1 VEERS
6 VVLHPELVHKLFA
19 VALLVVVLPAL
30 LHAMEVIHGRWPTHL
45 IPAALLLVG
54 GMLILDPV
62 LFHGGDFG
70 AEGFQH
76 QVQGVA
82 LGGAGVVEWLRTS
95 GKLRG
100 RWFAVLL
107 PLVVVGVGLLFV
119 MHSQHGSGA
128 GAACQLVQHRF
139 LGATVIGAGL
149 VKLAAASGR
158 TRGNWADVGW
168 LLLLVLTAV
177 QLSLYSE
184 SLTSPA
190 NSTPAAHAHGG
201 SAP

>member
-1 VEERS
+1 VA
-6 VVLHPELVHKLFA
+6 LDPELVHKLFS
-19 VALLVVVLPAL
+19 VALLAVVLPAL
-30 LHAMEVIHGRWPTHL
+30 LHAMEVIHGRWPSYL

-82 LGGAGVVEWLRTS
+82 LAAAGVVESLRARGT
-95 GKLRG
+95 LRG
-100 RWFAVLL
+100 RSFAFLL
-107 PLVVVGVGLLFV
+107 PLIVIAVGVLFV
-119 MHSQHGSGA
+119 VHSQHGSGA

-139 LGATVIGAGL
+139 LGTTVIGAGL
-149 VKLAAASGR
+149 VKLAAAAGR

-177 QLSLYSE
+177 QLALYSE
-184 SLTSPA
+184 SIASPP

-201 SAP
+201 SAA